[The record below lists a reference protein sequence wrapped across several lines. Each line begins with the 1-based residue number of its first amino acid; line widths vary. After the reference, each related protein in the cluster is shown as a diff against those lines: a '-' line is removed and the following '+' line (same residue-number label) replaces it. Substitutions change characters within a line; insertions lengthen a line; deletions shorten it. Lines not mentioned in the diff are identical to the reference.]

1 MSADDVTNLD
11 VDAAIRVQVTPSQ
24 ASYFAG
30 EEFTVTITFT
40 NTRTPESPKPRNTH
54 RRGAHSISSAPL
66 ARPPTS
72 PGIPRPTALPTSIT
86 RTPSNGCDVPARK
99 NLIGQGS
106 NATKGSQDMKGIL
119 EQKRQNLLE
128 KSRSLSVDIPARELP
143 KNEEN
148 GKDTRSQYVRAYNE
162 FSDVAG
168 LPSTASP
175 SPLPRTSEFQL
186 PPHHPHARK
195 HSVLDGQAQLS
206 EVPAPPPPPALASS
220 STPTFS
226 IALDPIAESP
236 VSPYLGSPSPR
247 SPPLNDPLK
256 PTPLKRESQLFPR
269 STQGKSP
276 HLNLGHGPPPA
287 PASRS
292 VVLPRASTTE
302 VILYS
307 YAQLLGAVSITPL
320 PGASMSQEH
329 AKTLN
334 GLRARL
340 LKRPIVGG
348 GSMDIT
354 SRQRVQERKRSHSR
368 ASSLTSG
375 LLSLLSPSSSSVP
388 SSPIQ
393 SSPPPWKTGN
403 PRSPTAASSPSSALM
418 NGGPQEDI
426 DAEMPLPTFEVQP
439 TMLAVDLSLTPGESR
454 TYTYSLILP
463 PNLPP
468 TFRGR
473 SLRLSY
479 ELVIGT
485 CRASAPAM
493 RSSSSLGPTG
503 ANSISRVM
511 KVPIRVYNN
520 VAVGNNPGCYD
531 LLWPMAR
538 PRISPEFVPRVV
550 DGPLKQPNG
559 TSKIP
564 LPAKAS
570 THSLNEL
577 QSYGRRLLGTF
588 RDPHSTDNQIPSLQE
603 AADLEREIE
612 TDGGALTG
620 CREAVEIL
628 TRNPKKVSYDVNKDG
643 VKVAVLTFPKSAY
656 RLGETILGVVEV
668 NELWTR
674 SRVLSLSA
682 MLEAQERLPG
692 PIASAGNTRH
702 MRRVH
707 AEHHSSFV
715 ASTLRTTFS
724 LDIPS
729 DGSPSFQI
737 QIGDDAKG
745 IPGSVGGL
753 VWRVRLCL
761 LVAIASES
769 SQVDGNG
776 VCMKSLIRDGPAGEW
791 GTPYRASPTIAPMER
806 LKAGPQDMT
815 PQSSSWTQYLVTS
828 ILGNGDRRYHDGDEE
843 VHDGV
848 QDRGW
853 AEHRER
859 EDGWQEVKVEMV
871 ECELPITVWPG
882 NTAFKAM
889 DVVFDV

>member
-40 NTRTPESPKPRNTH
+40 NTRTPESSKPRNTH

-72 PGIPRPTALPTSIT
+72 PSIPRPTALPTSIT
-86 RTPSNGCDVPARK
+86 RTPSNGCDVPVRK
-99 NLIGQGS
+99 NLLGQGS

-128 KSRSLSVDIPARELP
+128 KLRSLSVDIPARE
-143 KNEEN
+143 
-148 GKDTRSQYVRAYNE
+148 AYNE

-168 LPSTASP
+168 D
-175 SPLPRTSEFQL
+175 FQL
-186 PPHHPHARK
+186 PPHHLHARK

-206 EVPAPPPPPALASS
+206 EVPALASS

-276 HLNLGHGPPPA
+276 HLNLGHGP
-287 PASRS
+287 R
-292 VVLPRASTTE
+292 LR
-302 VILYS
+302 LHRG
-307 YAQLLGAVSITPL
+307 LLGAVSITPL

-454 TYTYSLILP
+454 TLQSAKRTSDPIP
-463 PNLPP
+463 GPS
-468 TFRGR
+468 T
-473 SLRLSY
+473 
-479 ELVIGT
+479 
-485 CRASAPAM
+485 SAPADAPAPQLLVL
-493 RSSSSLGPTG
+493 RERRHSAPLL
-503 ANSISRVM
+503 SRT
-511 KVPIRVYNN
+511 R
-520 VAVGNNPGCYD
+520 
-531 LLWPMAR
+531 AR
-538 PRISPEFVPRVV
+538 
-550 DGPLKQPNG
+550 
-559 TSKIP
+559 
-564 LPAKAS
+564 
-570 THSLNEL
+570 
-577 QSYGRRLLGTF
+577 
-588 RDPHSTDNQIPSLQE
+588 
-603 AADLEREIE
+603 
-612 TDGGALTG
+612 
-620 CREAVEIL
+620 
-628 TRNPKKVSYDVNKDG
+628 
-643 VKVAVLTFPKSAY
+643 
-656 RLGETILGVVEV
+656 
-668 NELWTR
+668 TR
-674 SRVLSLSA
+674 SRLTMNGDPPKEFIHEAKSSLHYPPKMALASQS
-682 MLEAQERLPG
+682 MNVRLQGWKKRRKIGLCTPLKVRVEAPPELPPIQDKSEGGSDQEGEKDGHKP
-692 PIASAGNTRH
+692 
-702 MRRVH
+702 
-707 AEHHSSFV
+707 V
-715 ASTLRTTFS
+715 ASLQDCQPDLGREHDSDSVCDSSQDHGLRPRFGAEDRSLEKQMQHIDLREQLPTPSSSPTPSSPHETSGPLVRIHAATEHELCGGMICESDGGLDIDGGRGKRGSGWFGDDTPESISISTLFAIFTSLALLTIIRLVVLGTSTGSMQPDFEPISTFS
-724 LDIPS
+724 
-729 DGSPSFQI
+729 
-737 QIGDDAKG
+737 A
-745 IPGSVGGL
+745 VL
-753 VWRVRLCL
+753 VFST
-761 LVAIASES
+761 IN
-769 SQVDGNG
+769 VDGN
-776 VCMKSLIRDGPAGEW
+776 DYHPDN
-791 GTPYRASPTIAPMER
+791 
-806 LKAGPQDMT
+806 PQVD
-815 PQSSSWTQYLVTS
+815 
-828 ILGNGDRRYHDGDEE
+828 
-843 VHDGV
+843 
-848 QDRGW
+848 
-853 AEHRER
+853 
-859 EDGWQEVKVEMV
+859 
-871 ECELPITVWPG
+871 
-882 NTAFKAM
+882 NT
-889 DVVFDV
+889 